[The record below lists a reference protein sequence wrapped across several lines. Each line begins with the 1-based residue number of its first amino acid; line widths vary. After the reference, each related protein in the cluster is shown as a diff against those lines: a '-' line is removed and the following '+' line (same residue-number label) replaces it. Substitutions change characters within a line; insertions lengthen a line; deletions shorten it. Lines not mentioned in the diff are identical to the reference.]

1 MIHKGCGGGK
11 KRSTEEGDRGE
22 GGGGGRR
29 WRKEG
34 SEYGMKRRKRFIKRE
49 KEVEM

>member
-1 MIHKGCGGGK
+1 MVHKGCGGER
-11 KRSTEEGDRGE
+11 KRSTEGRDRG
-22 GGGGGRR
+22 GGEGRR
-29 WRKEG
+29 WRKKG